1 MCHGRVGKVNL
12 KLQNALSISIFKPPQ
27 DEMNIKLNS
36 SMFLN
41 WHWISST
48 EGRVFDGPLKTGVC
62 FVHSREGHLF
72 IQWKTRF
79 DRRCSCSNTNP
90 AEGIQMCLQA
100 GGACL
105 VSQPGHM
112 LSICVCGL
120 AEGRPRARCYVS
132 ALVGRGRRIVPIL
145 LFWSASFPSSS
156 HLVGAQPTAEVKEWI
171 ARTTVL
177 HPDSSPERRLD
188 PTRLWK
194 SLHSSH
200 PREGG
205 CTEK

>member
-1 MCHGRVGKVNL
+1 
-12 KLQNALSISIFKPPQ
+12 
-27 DEMNIKLNS
+27 
-36 SMFLN
+36 
-41 WHWISST
+41 
-48 EGRVFDGPLKTGVC
+48 
-62 FVHSREGHLF
+62 
-72 IQWKTRF
+72 
-79 DRRCSCSNTNP
+79 
-90 AEGIQMCLQA
+90 MCLQA

-177 HPDSSPERRLD
+177 HPVGWTQRGFGNHCTLLTQEKEGAQKNRSKHCLGSTYLRP
-188 PTRLWK
+188 K
-194 SLHSSH
+194 SFQMVK
-200 PREGG
+200 PFNV
-205 CTEK
+205 T